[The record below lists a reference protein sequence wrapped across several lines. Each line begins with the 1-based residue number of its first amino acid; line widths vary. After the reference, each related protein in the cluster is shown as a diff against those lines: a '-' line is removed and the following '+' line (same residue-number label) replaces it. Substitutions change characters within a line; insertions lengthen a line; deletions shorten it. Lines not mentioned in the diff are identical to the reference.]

1 MDNLS
6 IYKTI
11 TNISEIELIEKKSKF
26 IGRCFPLSTENEAL
40 TILDRIRKENWN
52 ATHNCFAYI
61 LRSGEARYSDDGE
74 PSGTAGMPIIETM
87 KHMGIT
93 NALVIVTRFFGGILL
108 GTGGLVR
115 AYSKSASEAITA
127 ASIKI
132 MIPCVEYSINVP
144 YSYWNITKKMCEKFG
159 RIEKT
164 EFSEFVNCLLWVKD
178 TETDSFIR
186 EITDKTEGRIIPV
199 KKQYDWFPFPE
210 SEA

>member
-61 LRSGEARYSDDGE
+61 LRSGVARYSDDGE

-115 AYSKSASEAITA
+115 AYSKSAAEAITA

-178 TETDSFIR
+178 TEADSFIR

-199 KKQYDWFPFPE
+199 EKQYDWFPFPE

>member
-115 AYSKSASEAITA
+115 AYTKGAKVGIDA
-127 ASIKI
+127 AKVIEKVMYKEVRIKI
-132 MIPCVEYSINVP
+132 DYTLLGKVQNEIINMG
-144 YSYWNITKKMCEKFG
+144 YF
-159 RIEKT
+159 
-164 EFSEFVNCLLWVKD
+164 VKD
-178 TETDSFIR
+178 TVYEDNVEFIVYSR
-186 EITDKTEGRIIPV
+186 
-199 KKQYDWFPFPE
+199 
-210 SEA
+210 